1 MKPNKTFSVLF
12 RKYPLFRT
20 GSIIFFILVVLTVIS
35 IITYRARKNPEI
47 TSITPTVGSPGDLMT
62 ITGVNFGSLRNS
74 SSYVEV
80 GGSRITASG
89 YLQWTDS
96 QIKLILPSNV
106 QDGLVVVSTKEG
118 QSKPGFFANEAGI
131 PVEVPPDTKTT
142 LPLVTSVSPENASI
156 GQLIVLTGLNFGTSR
171 NSAKVFFTANLPQ
184 DTQNTDKDENSYIA
198 AREDNYDYEYWSDS
212 EIHIRVPDGAASGQI
227 YIQTEKG
234 ISNYANFNLRTNA
247 GSKKYSDKKTYLVNL
262 NVDIDDVN
270 SKQNTTLS
278 LRIPRPLETSVQR
291 HAQLTE
297 CSPEPVFENYQN
309 TIIQHIELSKQ
320 TAKKL
325 KFTQSFVVE
334 NYAVE
339 TVAVPKNIKPFSDKS
354 RVLYTTFTKSDQLI
368 KSDDE
373 EFVEFAKKIVKKET
387 NPYNQAKLIYDYML
401 ENFSLEQKLR
411 KTGSLPSDLLNNK
424 EGDAWDFAIVYTTL
438 LRALKIPSLPV
449 SGILVDSELNAKPHW
464 WTEVY
469 IENLGW
475 IPVDIALA
483 AGLEYKSFKTIE
495 DPAKFYFGSLDSQH
509 IIFSRGFN
517 DVKPTLSNGFAV
529 YKERTFALQSIWEE
543 SSGGTVNYSS
553 LWNDPVIAGIY

>member
-1 MKPNKTFSVLF
+1 MKPSKTFSVLF

-20 GSIIFFILVVLTVIS
+20 GSIIFFILVVLAAVS
-35 IITYRARKNPEI
+35 IITYKARKNPEI

-62 ITGVNFGSLRNS
+62 ITGANFGSLRNS

-156 GQLIVLTGLNFGTSR
+156 GQLIVLTGSNFGTSR

-184 DTQNTDKDENSYIA
+184 DAQNMEKDENSYII

-212 EIHIRVPDGAASGQI
+212 EIHLRVPDGAASGQL

-234 ISNYANFNLRTNA
+234 VSNFANFNLRTNA
-247 GSKKYSDKKTYLVNL
+247 GTKKYSDKKTYLINL
-262 NVDIDDVN
+262 NVDIDDIN

-291 HAQLTE
+291 HAQLNE

-309 TIIQHIELSKQ
+309 TIIQHLELSKQ

-339 TVAVPKNIKPFSDKS
+339 TQAVPKNIKPFSDKS
-354 RVLYTTFTKSDQLI
+354 RVLYTTFTKADQLI
-368 KSDDE
+368 KSDDQ
-373 EFVEFAKKIVKKET
+373 EFVDFAKKIVKKET
-387 NPYNQAKLIYDYML
+387 NPYNQAKLIYDYMIQ
-401 ENFSLEQKLR
+401 NFSLEQKLR
-411 KTGSLPSDLLNNK
+411 KTGSPASDLLTDN

-438 LRALKIPSLPV
+438 LRALKIPCLPV
-449 SGILVDSELNAKPHW
+449 SGILVDSDLDATPHW
-464 WTEVY
+464 WTEFY

-475 IPVDIALA
+475 IPVDVVLG
-483 AGLEYKSFKTIE
+483 AGLEYKSFKTVE
-495 DPAKFYFGSLDSQH
+495 DPANFYFGNLDSQH

-517 DVKPTLSNGFAV
+517 DVKPTLSSGFVV

-543 SSGGTVNYSS
+543 SSSGTVNYSS
-553 LWNDPVIAGIY
+553 LWNEPVISGIY

>member
-1 MKPNKTFSVLF
+1 M
-12 RKYPLFRT
+12 
-20 GSIIFFILVVLTVIS
+20 
-35 IITYRARKNPEI
+35 
-47 TSITPTVGSPGDLMT
+47 
-62 ITGVNFGSLRNS
+62 
-74 SSYVEV
+74 
-80 GGSRITASG
+80 
-89 YLQWTDS
+89 
-96 QIKLILPSNV
+96 
-106 QDGLVVVSTKEG
+106 
-118 QSKPGFFANEAGI
+118 
-131 PVEVPPDTKTT
+131 
-142 LPLVTSVSPENASI
+142 
-156 GQLIVLTGLNFGTSR
+156 
-171 NSAKVFFTANLPQ
+171 
-184 DTQNTDKDENSYIA
+184 
-198 AREDNYDYEYWSDS
+198 
-212 EIHIRVPDGAASGQI
+212 
-227 YIQTEKG
+227 
-234 ISNYANFNLRTNA
+234 
-247 GSKKYSDKKTYLVNL
+247 
-262 NVDIDDVN
+262 
-270 SKQNTTLS
+270 
-278 LRIPRPLETSVQR
+278 
-291 HAQLTE
+291 
-297 CSPEPVFENYQN
+297 
-309 TIIQHIELSKQ
+309 
-320 TAKKL
+320 
-325 KFTQSFVVE
+325 
-334 NYAVE
+334 
-339 TVAVPKNIKPFSDKS
+339 AVPKNIKPFSDKS